1 MRIDVNIMGIY
12 FVSLFIYMMLAI
24 PLFVLLRR
32 VLFRVGFYRF
42 VWHAN
47 LFEVALYT
55 VIVCW
60 LVLMV
65 PL

>member
-1 MRIDVNIMGIY
+1 MRIDVDILGIY

-24 PLFVLLRR
+24 PLFIVLRHA
-32 VLFRVGFYRF
+32 LFRFGFYRF

-47 LFEVALYT
+47 LFEVALYS
-55 VIVCW
+55 VIVCL